1 MSDPFAYMIGYMLI
15 VVVICVGLAVY
26 QLRESRKVDE
36 KLARIR
42 EEQYEIQRQLRALD
56 AKTH

>member
-15 VVVICVGLAVY
+15 VVAICAVLAVY

-42 EEQYEIQRQLRALD
+42 EEQYEIARQLRALD
-56 AKTH
+56 AKTR